1 MDDPVEINRRIERLA
16 KRVGR
21 RDDYGTLLASGQ
33 VIYSVEEV
41 DDPDA
46 WRAGIKRQARADR
59 IKVRTGVTGTTLWA
73 LLAGPLPE
81 AQRAE
86 DVRYFHLFHR
96 LKSQAELRGHAL
108 KVALR
113 DGEEALFNCERCDA
127 VGYADAASG
136 PLIGGSLFE
145 KDCSGRGLP
154 DAPHTG

>member
-1 MDDPVEINRRIERLA
+1 VDDPVEINRRIERLA

-59 IKVRTGVTGTTLWA
+59 IKVRTGVTGATLWA

-81 AQRAE
+81 AQRARTCAISISFI
-86 DVRYFHLFHR
+86 DSSHR
-96 LKSQAELRGHAL
+96 LSS
-108 KVALR
+108 
-113 DGEEALFNCERCDA
+113 
-127 VGYADAASG
+127 VGT
-136 PLIGGSLFE
+136 
-145 KDCSGRGLP
+145 R
-154 DAPHTG
+154 